1 MAVIGILANL
11 DSEDEAFNRIFNDA
25 LEEEISSLL

>member
-1 MAVIGILANL
+1 MAVIGILASL
-11 DSEDEAFNRIFNDA
+11 DSEDETFNIIFNDA